1 MPGDFIELVTVR
13 DGEPRSLI
21 LSERRALGLIQQL
34 VPCLESTRRFQV
46 HDTDGSRLGDIDSD
60 RVLLIISD
68 LARAVHTNRLHERRQ
83 RNGR

>member
-13 DGEPRSLI
+13 DGEPRSLV

-34 VPCLESTRRFQV
+34 VPCVESTRRFPIF
-46 HDTDGSRLGDIDSD
+46 DPNGARLGDIDGD
-60 RVLLIISD
+60 RVLLILSD